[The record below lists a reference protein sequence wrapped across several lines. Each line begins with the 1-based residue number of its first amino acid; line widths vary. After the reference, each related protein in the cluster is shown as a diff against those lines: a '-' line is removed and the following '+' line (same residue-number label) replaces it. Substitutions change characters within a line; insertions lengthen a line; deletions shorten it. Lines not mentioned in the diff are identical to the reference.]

1 MEDDSSWYVIGDAD
15 KVIPPRHPAQ
25 VCDARQVEDLPRSR
39 RRPSKH
45 DRAPGSNRDCDPRRG
60 KRRFALADNVGT
72 ATRRRP
78 ADIALSQLDQPHLAG
93 LRSPTTSD
101 VSVFLRRVAAIQ
113 KAEHIAD
120 LVGQNAD
127 RRRLAE
133 TGLKSRSFERL
144 AVKGALG
151 VTLICVSIR
160 VD

>member
-1 MEDDSSWYVIGDAD
+1 M
-15 KVIPPRHPAQ
+15 
-25 VCDARQVEDLPRSR
+25 
-39 RRPSKH
+39 
-45 DRAPGSNRDCDPRRG
+45 
-60 KRRFALADNVGT
+60 GT

-78 ADIALSQLDQPHLAG
+78 ADIALGQLDQPHLAG

-101 VSVFLRRVAAIQ
+101 VSVVLRRVAAIQ

-151 VTLICVSIR
+151 SYVDLRFDSRRLTLR
-160 VD
+160 NLPG